1 VSGLMAAAAERQ
13 GSANVDERDLK
24 KDMRP
29 DWVVRSVPAGMV
41 ASRKE
46 RRTWKVY
53 VEGSWDVVGGMS
65 WTVAA
70 R

>member
-1 VSGLMAAAAERQ
+1 MAAAAERQ
-13 GSANVDERDLK
+13 GSANVEERALK

-29 DWVVRSVPAGMV
+29 DWVVKSVPAGMV
-41 ASRKE
+41 VSRKE

>member
-1 VSGLMAAAAERQ
+1 VE
-13 GSANVDERDLK
+13 ERDLK
-24 KDMRP
+24 KDTRP
-29 DWVVRSVPAGMV
+29 GCVVRSVPAGMV

>member
-1 VSGLMAAAAERQ
+1 MAAAAERQ
-13 GSANVDERDLK
+13 GSANVEERDLK
-24 KDMRP
+24 KDIRP
-29 DWVVRSVPAGMV
+29 DWVERSVPAGMV
-41 ASRKE
+41 VSRKE

-53 VEGSWDVVGGMS
+53 VEGSWDGVGGMS